1 MCPVKIYKD
10 YQRGKLHNT
19 EGRFIYTKS
28 QDILDINLGKCYVY
42 GCFVFQQTQILM
54 LKNMRGIPSN
64 FQMEKRC

>member
-10 YQRGKLHNT
+10 YQIEKLHNT
-19 EGRFIYTKS
+19 EGRFIYTIS

-54 LKNMRGIPSN
+54 LKKYAWYS
-64 FQMEKRC
+64 E